1 MRKIYIHRGLWTMK
15 PQKIHMIIGAVSSAV
30 VTLFLVLGVQYL
42 WNFQTNIIQKLLTF
56 AKVPYRITAI
66 PFINLKQG
74 LPIYY
79 HPSGNI
85 FVIPL
90 KYQVLSPLPAIMMVA
105 LLIVT
110 GIIIYWVRSVP
121 LPFKVLSL
129 FILTLVISTIL
140 YTSFVS
146 VMPPHTINRLA
157 IDWQFSGA
165 IILLLISIIFTF
177 AVFPIK
183 GPLWVKFFWLALT
196 MIYAII
202 WNTVRISVVLSS
214 LYHLGSTVFLLTH
227 YLTGIYI
234 DFIYIVAF
242 YSLALAHLA
251 RINSSEVGW

>member
-1 MRKIYIHRGLWTMK
+1 MK
-15 PQKIHMIIGAVSSAV
+15 PQKIHMAIGALSSVV
-30 VTLFLVLGVQYL
+30 VTLFLVFGIGYL
-42 WNFQTNIIQKLLTF
+42 LNFQKTIIQKLLTF
-56 AKVPYRITAI
+56 ARVPYRITTA
-66 PFINLKQG
+66 PFINLKHG

-90 KYQVLSPLPAIMMVA
+90 KYQILSPLPAILTVA
-105 LLIVT
+105 LLIAL
-110 GIIIYWVRSVP
+110 GALIYWVKSIP

-146 VMPPHTINRLA
+146 AMPPHTINRLA

-183 GPLWVKFFWLALT
+183 GPLWAKFGWMAAT
-196 MIYAII
+196 MIYAVI

-251 RINSSEVGW
+251 KLNSSEVGW